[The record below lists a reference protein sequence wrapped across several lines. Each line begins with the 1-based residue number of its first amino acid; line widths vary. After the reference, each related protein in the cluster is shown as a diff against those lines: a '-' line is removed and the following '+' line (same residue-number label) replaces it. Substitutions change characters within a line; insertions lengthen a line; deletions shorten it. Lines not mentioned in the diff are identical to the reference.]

1 MTEPLFI
8 YGKHAVFAA
17 IKNPKRKIEE
27 IFLHEDNIELINS
40 IQALLKQI
48 KKKIRLKY
56 VNYKKLG
63 NILSGDIKHQGLVA
77 KSHKLEINNYSSIF
91 TSKKNLR
98 CGVILDRLTDPN
110 NIGAIY
116 RSAKAFG
123 MNFIVN
129 TNKHSVIENS
139 AILNSACGAF
149 DSLQTFTTNNVSNT
163 IKSFISH
170 DWWTIGLDHEA
181 NTTIDVIISKMR
193 VRDKLIFVFGSEG
206 KGIRRL
212 IKKNCNFIAG
222 IPNEPYTQSINVSN
236 AAAIVF
242 YEAFK
247 MKNA

>member
-27 IFLHEDNIELINS
+27 ILVYQDNIELKNS
-40 IQALLKQI
+40 IQTLLEQI

-56 VNYKKLG
+56 VNYKKLD

-77 KSHKLEINNYSSIF
+77 KSKKLEINNYSSIF
-91 TSKKNLR
+91 TSKKR
-98 CGVILDRLTDPN
+98 FKSGVILDRLTDPN

-181 NTTIDVIISKMR
+181 KTTIDVIISKMR

-222 IPNEPYTQSINVSN
+222 IPNEPYTHSINVSN

-247 MKNA
+247 MKNT